1 MICSGN
7 SSCIVCTKT
16 DKKKS
21 FEGTESIAI
30 SVMGKL
36 IYTRFLPVDVWVST
50 LLQKVKQ
57 LFCNQYHEHLQEN
70 YKCTL

>member
-1 MICSGN
+1 
-7 SSCIVCTKT
+7 
-16 DKKKS
+16 
-21 FEGTESIAI
+21 
-30 SVMGKL
+30 MGKL
-36 IYTRFLPVDVWVST
+36 IYTRFLRVDVWVST